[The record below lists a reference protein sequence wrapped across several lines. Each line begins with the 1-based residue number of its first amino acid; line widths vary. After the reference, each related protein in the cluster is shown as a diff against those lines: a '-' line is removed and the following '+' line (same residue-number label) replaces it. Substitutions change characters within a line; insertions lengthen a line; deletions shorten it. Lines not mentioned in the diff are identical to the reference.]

1 MRLFLL
7 KLRHE
12 VSFSESIT
20 VEGQHF
26 NTGQESRNR
35 DEGTIWK
42 SHHANLRRE
51 FQMRPGAK
59 PWTGKRPRPQLRGI
73 PGGLKCPS
81 KRTLDL
87 LDTAY
92 GGYLAHKASAGEPVE
107 AKPGWFVEFGQSGD
121 RKLFGPHL
129 PLVSTKNKVYHYGL
143 DAVMSAQQLSACHGY
158 PLRMNA
164 DDVEEAHL
172 NMMLGNGVFL
182 PHLVICVLAAFL
194 EDSAPWHAP
203 EVQAALAARSS
214 PSRACPPTPLSSAAK
229 TATKVKKQRVR
240 FNI

>member
-1 MRLFLL
+1 LRLFLL

-20 VEGQHF
+20 VEGQLF

-42 SHHANLRRE
+42 SHHANLRQE
-51 FQMRPGAK
+51 FQMRPGSK

-129 PLVSTKNKVYHYGL
+129 PLIN
-143 DAVMSAQQLSACHGY
+143 MSK
-158 PLRMNA
+158 LRVHETLMRI
-164 DDVEEAHL
+164 L
-172 NMMLGNGVFL
+172 L
-182 PHLVICVLAAFL
+182 
-194 EDSAPWHAP
+194 
-203 EVQAALAARSS
+203 
-214 PSRACPPTPLSSAAK
+214 
-229 TATKVKKQRVR
+229 
-240 FNI
+240 